1 VIHYDRYVTRML
13 VGLGPLL
20 AASCL
25 GEAYLEG
32 VKLFPDGE
40 ASSSGS
46 DADSTS
52 TTADLPT
59 TNPDDTGIQT
69 ATGALDEDSTTG
81 TGTEPGP
88 GTSTGSESTA
98 GEVDNQPPVIDE
110 FGASA
115 YFFDAAG
122 PLTLTLAAHDDQA
135 VVKVRLYLDEEEI
148 ESDLTL
154 ADFPYVY
161 DLLSAKY
168 NGNERRFKVEVHDA
182 EGLTAAAET
191 MPITI
196 TLPESGAERC
206 IFEDPDKGTVLSVI
220 SAIEYT
226 PEAIFA
232 VGTRALKMAIWKL
245 DADNCSP
252 LPGWPKTIVNWTGDN
267 TFKGLTSLGTA
278 VDEDEDGNIVVGG
291 NFLVNGKPQAY
302 VALLTD
308 DGARLWERAGSPGDE
323 LAGVAAGLYQHH
335 NKVFVGGAVYTNDN
349 PVRTDA
355 AVWIYHFDGDT
366 VFVAPPATLRAPFT
380 LDEDDLDEM
389 NVRSE
394 RVRAIVAQPGTG
406 YALAVGERELRPNG
420 DVKVY
425 NRSFT
430 TRVQPT
436 GGLVGTPWTSTAEA
450 SFVHD
455 AARSVA
461 ACGDGFLAGGWTRD
475 VPADAEPSPVI
486 FWFEDDGTMKQRR
499 SEPQMA
505 STRIL
510 GIACDPENK
519 VVSAGT
525 REAGADDARVFTVLG
540 LFDPKI
546 TYDDG
551 VAGDDA
557 AGAVACDPRGF
568 CGWGGYRTM
577 NGIPYAVV
585 RVHHP

>member
-1 VIHYDRYVTRML
+1 MIHYDRYVTQML
-13 VGLGPLL
+13 AGLGPLL

-46 DADSTS
+46 DAPSTS
-52 TTADLPT
+52 TPDLPT
-59 TNPDDTGIQT
+59 STDPGDTGIQT
-69 ATGALDEDSTTG
+69 ATGTLDEDTTTG
-81 TGTEPGP
+81 TVPGP
-88 GTSTGSESTA
+88 GTSTGSEST
-98 GEVDNQPPVIDE
+98 GSEVDNQPPVIDE

-148 ESDLTL
+148 ESNLTL

-161 DLLSAKY
+161 DVLSAKY

-196 TLPESGAERC
+196 TLPDSGAERC
-206 IFEDPDKGTVLSVI
+206 IFEDLDKGTVLSVI

-232 VGTRALKMAIWKL
+232 VGTRALRMAVWKL
-245 DADNCSP
+245 NPDDCSL
-252 LPGWPKTIVNWTGDN
+252 LPGWPKTISNWTGDN
-267 TFKGLTSLGTA
+267 MYKGLTSLGTA
-278 VDEDEDGNIVVGG
+278 VDEDVNGNIAVGG

-308 DGARLWERAGSPGDE
+308 DGARLWERAGSPGDQ
-323 LAGVAAGLYQHH
+323 LAGVAAGLYQHS
-335 NKVFVGGAVYTNDN
+335 NKVFVGGSVNTNDN

-355 AVWIYHFDGDT
+355 AVWIYHYDGDS
-366 VFVAPPATLRAPFT
+366 VFVAPPTTLRAPFT
-380 LDEDDLDEM
+380 PDESEPDMM
-389 NVRSE
+389 NIRSE
-394 RVRAIVAQPGTG
+394 RVRAVVVQPGTG
-406 YALAVGERELRPNG
+406 YALAVGEREFSPN
-420 DVKVY
+420 DINIY
-425 NRSFT
+425 SRAFT
-430 TRVQPT
+430 VRVRPT
-436 GGLVGTPWTSTAEA
+436 GGMVGTPWTSTADA

-461 ACGDGFLAGGWTRD
+461 VCEDGFLVGGWTRD
-475 VPADAEPSPVI
+475 EPLDAEPIPMI
-486 FWFEDDGTMKQRR
+486 FWFGDDGVLKQRR
-499 SEPQMA
+499 SEPQLFA
-505 STRIL
+505 TQID
-510 GIACDPENK
+510 GIACDREGK
-519 VVSAGT
+519 VVNAGW
-525 REAGADDARVFTVLG
+525 REPGGSPDARVFTVLG
-540 LFDPKI
+540 LLDPRVM
-546 TYDDG
+546 YDSG
-551 VAGDDA
+551 VPGADA

-568 CGWGGYRTM
+568 CGWGGYRTTNM
-577 NGIPYAVV
+577 MPYAVV